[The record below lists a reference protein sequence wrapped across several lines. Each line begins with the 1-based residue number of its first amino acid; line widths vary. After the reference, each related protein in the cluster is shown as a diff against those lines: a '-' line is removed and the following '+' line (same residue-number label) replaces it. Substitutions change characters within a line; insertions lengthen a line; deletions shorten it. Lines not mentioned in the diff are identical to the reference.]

1 MKLLFVHDFPVEH
14 EVNTTNYYSTG
25 FPYSLWK
32 RYLNVFDEINVISRY
47 KSIKDTQ
54 GKTLSS
60 GNDVN
65 FYPIKEFK
73 KGFKNIPGLIKNR
86 KVILS
91 KIVKAIKESDAVI
104 VRVPSILGFLTALLC
119 KKLNVPYMVEVVGD
133 PLNAYKYHGSL
144 SGKILAFP
152 MDMLQ
157 KFVLRNAIVATYVT
171 RNYLQSKY
179 PTNGK
184 DFNGLTDVVKVSNRN
199 THKISH
205 DYFKLGLIGSTF
217 TKYKGHEIAMKA
229 MKILVDKGYNIQ
241 IDLVGQGMSKDLQK
255 LINQLELNK
264 NVNYLG
270 VIYDREFL
278 NNWFVNLDCYI
289 QPSKTEGLCRSLVES
304 VCLDVCAL
312 ASNVGGNSEIISKEF
327 LFEKNDFEN
336 LANLIESIIIDPS
349 MEDKNIKLN
358 KQLINKFDLN
368 NIEQKRYDSLNYY
381 RKVMEG

>member
-1 MKLLFVHDFPVEH
+1 
-14 EVNTTNYYSTG
+14 
-25 FPYSLWK
+25 
-32 RYLNVFDEINVISRY
+32 
-47 KSIKDTQ
+47 
-54 GKTLSS
+54 
-60 GNDVN
+60 
-65 FYPIKEFK
+65 
-73 KGFKNIPGLIKNR
+73 
-86 KVILS
+86 
-91 KIVKAIKESDAVI
+91 
-104 VRVPSILGFLTALLC
+104 
-119 KKLNVPYMVEVVGD
+119 MVEVVGD

-157 KFVLRNAIVATYVT
+157 KFVLRNATVATYVT

-270 VIYDREFL
+270 VIYD
-278 NNWFVNLDCYI
+278 
-289 QPSKTEGLCRSLVES
+289 
-304 VCLDVCAL
+304 
-312 ASNVGGNSEIISKEF
+312 
-327 LFEKNDFEN
+327 EN
-336 LANLIESIIIDPS
+336 
-349 MEDKNIKLN
+349 
-358 KQLINKFDLN
+358 F
-368 NIEQKRYDSLNYY
+368 
-381 RKVMEG
+381 